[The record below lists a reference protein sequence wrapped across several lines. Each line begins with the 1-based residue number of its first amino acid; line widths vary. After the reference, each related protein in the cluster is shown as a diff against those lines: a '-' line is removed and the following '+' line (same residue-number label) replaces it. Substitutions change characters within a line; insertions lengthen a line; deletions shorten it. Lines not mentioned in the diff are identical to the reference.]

1 MSSDTKIP
9 RVVKN
14 GRIKTAPARWCLSDM
29 GEKWSPERV
38 CQTAVALGC
47 KAVEVVPAE
56 EYPLLKKYG
65 LQCALGTAH
74 MFVRGLNNPLH
85 WDECHSKFTKTIDA
99 NAEFGFR
106 NIVTFTGF
114 SDTTIPEPGARP
126 GSKVGYEEGLRNCI
140 EGYKKIVGYAEK
152 KGSVLCLEALNTR
165 DGADMKGHPG
175 YQGDHF
181 DFCLE
186 VVNKVG
192 SPALKLCL
200 DYYHVQIM
208 DGDLIRRTRA
218 LKAEQIGHVQVA
230 GVPGRGE
237 LDKDQEVNW
246 PAVMKALLAIGYDG
260 YVGLEFIPVRD
271 PLQGLIEA
279 ITLLDV

>member
-1 MSSDTKIP
+1 MSSAANIP
-9 RVVKN
+9 RAVRN
-14 GRIKTAPARWCLSDM
+14 GRIKPAPARWCLHDS
-29 GEKWSPERV
+29 GEKWSPERI
-38 CQTAVALGC
+38 CETAAALGC

-56 EYPLLKKYG
+56 EYPLLKKHG
-65 LQCALGTAH
+65 LECALGTAH
-74 MFVRGLNNPLH
+74 MFVRGMNNPLH
-85 WDECHSKFTKTIDA
+85 WDECISKFTRTIDA

-114 SDTTIPEPGARP
+114 SDTTVPEEGARP

-192 SPALKLCL
+192 SPALRLCL
-200 DYYHVQIM
+200 DYYHGQIM
-208 DGDLIRRTRA
+208 DGDLIRRTLA

-237 LDKDQEVNW
+237 LDDTQEVNY
-246 PAVMKALLAIGYDG
+246 PAVMRALLQIGYNG
-260 YVGLEFIPVRD
+260 YVGMEFIPRGD
-271 PLQGLIEA
+271 ALKGLIQA
-279 ITLLDV
+279 IQVLDV

>member
-1 MSSDTKIP
+1 
-9 RVVKN
+9 
-14 GRIKTAPARWCLSDM
+14 
-29 GEKWSPERV
+29 
-38 CQTAVALGC
+38 
-47 KAVEVVPAE
+47 
-56 EYPLLKKYG
+56 
-65 LQCALGTAH
+65 
-74 MFVRGLNNPLH
+74 
-85 WDECHSKFTKTIDA
+85 
-99 NAEFGFR
+99 
-106 NIVTFTGF
+106 
-114 SDTTIPEPGARP
+114 
-126 GSKVGYEEGLRNCI
+126 
-140 EGYKKIVGYAEK
+140 
-152 KGSVLCLEALNTR
+152 
-165 DGADMKGHPG
+165 MKGHPG

-246 PAVMKALLAIGYDG
+246 PAVMKALLDIGYDG
-260 YVGLEFIPVRD
+260 YVGLEFIPNRD
-271 PLQGLIEA
+271 ALQGLIEA
-279 ITLLDV
+279 ITLLDI